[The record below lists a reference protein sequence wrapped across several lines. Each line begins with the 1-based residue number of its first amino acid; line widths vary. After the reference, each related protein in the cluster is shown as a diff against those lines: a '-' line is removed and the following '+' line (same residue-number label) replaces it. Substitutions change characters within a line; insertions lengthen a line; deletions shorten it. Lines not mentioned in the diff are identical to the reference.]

1 MWAHKTDSQLSLKIN
16 AEQHAS
22 ELGLESDCALPEP
35 RVQFLAKSLKI
46 QVDMEQPPLH
56 KQWA

>member
-1 MWAHKTDSQLSLKIN
+1 MWAHETDSQPSLKIN

-22 ELGLESDCALPEP
+22 EGLGSNCALPEP

-46 QVDMEQPPLH
+46 QVDTEQPPLH
-56 KQWA
+56 KQ